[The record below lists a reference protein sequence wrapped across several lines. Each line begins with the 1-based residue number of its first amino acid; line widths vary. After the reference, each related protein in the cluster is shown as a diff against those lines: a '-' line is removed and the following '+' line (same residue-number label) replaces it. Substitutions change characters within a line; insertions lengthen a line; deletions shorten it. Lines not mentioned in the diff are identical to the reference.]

1 MRLRRIE
8 AVRFGGLVDR
18 SLGDLGEGLT
28 IVHGPNEAGKST
40 FTALVRYILYGFPS
54 GREKEPQYYSA
65 AGKRQGRLVFADDT
79 GSWAVDR
86 TEGPHGGPVEVRT
99 LEGAARPGL
108 VEAVTAGVSQL
119 AYKVV
124 FGFGLDEMA
133 RIEALRGQ
141 DDDIIARLYA
151 ASVGLR
157 VSPHDVRAALD
168 DEADRLFTPR
178 GRNRE
183 INKTVA
189 EIREIRDRLRALER
203 EADTYQEARDR
214 LAEIGPALARARED
228 RDERRRRF
236 TEASRA
242 AERLAERLQRIE
254 TLEGELVELRRA
266 LLDAE
271 QQRAAVAIVEDDAPT
286 ALLAAL
292 AEESAAFT
300 EGRQTLRDAEVQ
312 VEHAARR
319 MRDALARVAGDDDAV
334 LALGADATVAESIEG
349 ARDDI
354 QRLALEVEA
363 RERDAQRARE
373 AAQRAEKG
381 ATAALRSAGVEPG
394 PNADSIVED
403 RLAALDSVTAAGLH
417 ERARRLEP
425 APLVLLISGL
435 VSLAAGLVLREYVT
449 VAIGVLLA
457 IAGAV
462 FLVRPARGSLAPEA
476 VSGDDLRALGLKS
489 PPTAVEASRM
499 RRAFEA
505 ARSALRE
512 RAEALRSLEA
522 AETDVRLATDT
533 LAARRTAWAAWVA
546 ERGLP
551 EGSTPASAAEALAAA
566 RDAVQARA
574 MLQEREAAATRVRAR
589 LDDYVERLVSAA
601 RDAVDVPDDPTDDD
615 VPVIVGRVRSLLSE
629 RTERR
634 ERGSRI
640 ADEIAGLSSRIEVTE
655 TKLASAS
662 ADATAVLTRWDMAE
676 GGSLEALQA
685 LADRERQAAEEAER
699 SYDELA
705 EERAR
710 LDERLHEGAREARGG
725 ELRLRLAG
733 AQELL
738 AEQAERYVVARAAAM
753 LVGAAQERYERERQP
768 DVVKRAREVF
778 SHMTG
783 ERYPGL
789 TVPLGGG
796 PIEVHDARAGSKGSD
811 VLSRGTADQL
821 YLALRLGLIEQLDG
835 VGEGL
840 PVLMD
845 DVLVNF
851 DPLRRRGAAD
861 AIAGLAE
868 HRQIVLFTCH
878 PETAELM
885 AEVAP
890 TSTRIDLDACE
901 A

>member
-40 FTALVRYILYGFPS
+40 FTALVRHVLYGFPS

-65 AGKRQGRLVFADDT
+65 AGKRQGRLVFADAS
-79 GSWAVDR
+79 GSWVVER

-99 LEGAARPGL
+99 LHGEARPGL
-108 VEAVTAGVSQL
+108 VEAVTAGVSPL

-168 DEADRLFTPR
+168 EEADRLFTPR

-183 INKTVA
+183 VNKTVA
-189 EIREIRDRLRALER
+189 EIRAIREELRMLER
-203 EADTYQEARDR
+203 EADVYQEARDR
-214 LAEIGPALARARED
+214 LAEIGPLLARARED

-254 TLEGELVELRRA
+254 ALEGELVELRRA

-271 QQRAAVAIVEDDAPT
+271 QERAELTIAEDGAPT
-286 ALLAAL
+286 PLLAAL
-292 AEESAAFT
+292 AEESAAFA
-300 EGRQTLRDAEVQ
+300 EGRQTLHDAEVQ

-319 MRDALARVAGDDDAV
+319 VRDALDRVAGDEQAV
-334 LALGADATVAESIEG
+334 LALGADATVAESIG
-349 ARDDI
+349 DARDDI
-354 QRLALEVEA
+354 QRLSLEVEA
-363 RERDAQRARE
+363 REREAQRARE
-373 AAQRAEKG
+373 ASQRAEKSM
-381 ATAALRSAGVEPG
+381 AAALRSAGVEPG
-394 PNADSIVED
+394 PEASATIED
-403 RLAALDSVTAAGLH
+403 RLAALDSVASAGLP
-417 ERARRLEP
+417 ARGRRFEP
-425 APLVLLISGL
+425 APLVLLASGL

-449 VAIGVLLA
+449 VAIGALIA
-457 IAGAV
+457 IAGAAFV
-462 FLVRPARGSLAPEA
+462 ARPGRAVRVSEA
-476 VSGDDLRALGLKS
+476 VSGDDLHALGLKS
-489 PPTAVEASRM
+489 PPTAVEAARL
-499 RRAFEA
+499 RRALEA
-505 ARSALRE
+505 ARAALRE
-512 RAEALRSLEA
+512 RAEAERSREV

-533 LAARRTAWAAWVA
+533 LAARRTAWAAWVS
-546 ERGLP
+546 ERGLAA
-551 EGSTPASAAEALAAA
+551 GTTPAGAAEALAAA
-566 RDAVQARA
+566 REAIQAQA
-574 MLQEREAAATRVRAR
+574 TLAEREAAAARVRAR
-589 LDDYVERLVSAA
+589 LDDYVTRLVTAA
-601 RDAVDVPDDPTDDD
+601 RGVVEVPDDPVDDD
-615 VPVIVGRVRSLLSE
+615 VPLIVGRVRALLSE
-629 RTERR
+629 RAERR
-634 ERGSRI
+634 ERESRI
-640 ADEIAGLSSRIEVTE
+640 ADEIASLTSRIEVTE
-655 TKLASAS
+655 AKLASAS
-662 ADATAVLTRWDMAE
+662 ADATAVLTRWDMAD

-685 LADRERQAAEEAER
+685 LADRERQAAEEAEG

-710 LDERLHEGAREARGG
+710 LDERLGEGAREARGG

-733 AQELL
+733 AQERL

-768 DVVKRAREVF
+768 DVVKRAREIF

-811 VLSRGTADQL
+811 MLSRGTADQL
-821 YLALRLGLIEQLDG
+821 YLALRLGLLEQLDG
-835 VGEGL
+835 VGDGL

-851 DPLRRRGAAD
+851 DPVRRRGAAD
-861 AIAGLAE
+861 AIAALAE
-868 HRQIVLFTCH
+868 HRQVVLFTCH

-885 AEVAP
+885 ASIAP
-890 TSTRIDLDACE
+890 ASTRIDLDRCE